1 MNEGTSEDGMH
12 LGGQLLLAMPAL
24 ADPNFHDSVV
34 LVCEH
39 GDEGALGLIV
49 NRPMQLELGAVLAQL
64 ELPPA
69 NEDINRLPVFSGGP
83 VETQRGFV
91 IHDDIDVVAD
101 SLNIGQTLAVSS
113 SSEILSAISE
123 RRGPDHFMVVLGYA
137 GWGPGQLEHE
147 LLENAW
153 LSVPA
158 SPQLIFEVPVNERW
172 RKAAIQIGIDP
183 LQLSSESGQA

>member
-1 MNEGTSEDGMH
+1 MSDEGMH

-24 ADPNFHDSVV
+24 ADPNFYRSVV

-49 NRPMQLELGAVLAQL
+49 NRPMQLELGEVLAQL
-64 ELPPA
+64 DMTSA
-69 NEDINRLPVFSGGP
+69 HEDINRMPVFSGGP

-91 IHDDIDVVAD
+91 IHDDVDIFAD
-101 SLNIGQTLAVSS
+101 SMNIGDSLAISS
-113 SSEILSAISE
+113 SSEILSAISKMH
-123 RRGPDHFMVVLGYA
+123 GPDHFMVVLGYA
-137 GWGPGQLEHE
+137 GWGPGQLENE
-147 LLENAW
+147 LRENAW

-158 SPQLIFEVPVNERW
+158 SSRLIFDVPVNERW
-172 RKAAIQIGIDP
+172 RRAAIQIGVDP